1 MVAVISL
8 AGIVIL
14 HLSLWPCPPFIQLI
28 IGRYKLFCWK
38 MILAQTALVR
48 CDGNIYQEFY
58 TWFQWKTVPTLNPFV
73 AVISKRCMW
82 ASKTQ
87 LSQNVFIPSLCLLFG
102 EFLVAVAM
110 YFGPWHLIANPLC
123 LIILG
128 IFYSL
133 KLLFY
138 HVFVASILKYYKTS
152 CIAKMAL
159 IPFAACLSKKLNI
172 WLYLLIVN
180 LPPVHR
186 AY

>member
-1 MVAVISL
+1 L
-8 AGIVIL
+8 YRL
-14 HLSLWPCPPFIQLI
+14 FLSFD
-28 IGRYKLFCWK
+28 F
-38 MILAQTALVR
+38 
-48 CDGNIYQEFY
+48 
-58 TWFQWKTVPTLNPFV
+58 PTPGK
-73 AVISKRCMW
+73 IH
-82 ASKTQ
+82 
-87 LSQNVFIPSLCLLFG
+87 FIPSLCLLFG

-172 WLYLLIVN
+172 WLYLLIVD
-180 LPPVHR
+180 LPPVHH